1 MAGDDDRRRGRPRD
15 PDLDDAVLGATVE
28 LLGERGYQRLRI
40 ADIAERAGT
49 GLGALYRRWS
59 SKRDVVLAA
68 LDRVV
73 PDRDL
78 PVIDDPAEDVLAGLR
93 RVAAATTGPGGRLLA
108 GLLPDLMDD
117 PDLAAAVRGRIL
129 RGIRGEHRERVR
141 RLVGDVPDL
150 DVRADLAP
158 SYVLLHGLFLGRSV
172 SEEELRTLVRLTQEP
187 AAGAPPRD
195 GGSVDPVTGAGSRTS

>member
-1 MAGDDDRRRGRPRD
+1 VAGDDDRRRGRPRD
-15 PDLDDAVLGATVE
+15 PGLDDAVLGATIE

-40 ADIAERAGT
+40 ADIAERAGS

-78 PVIDDPAEDVLAGLR
+78 PVDDDPADDVLTGLR
-93 RVAAATTGPGGRLLA
+93 RLAAATTGPVGRLLA
-108 GLLPDLMDD
+108 GLLPDLMEDSE
-117 PDLAAAVRGRIL
+117 LAAAVRGRIL
-129 RGIRGEHRERVR
+129 HGIRGEHRERVR

-150 DVRADLAP
+150 DVRADLGP

-172 SEEELRTLVRLTQEP
+172 SEEELQTLLKITRES
-187 AAGAPPRD
+187 AAGAPPR
-195 GGSVDPVTGAGSRTS
+195 

>member
-1 MAGDDDRRRGRPRD
+1 VAGDDDRRRGRPRD
-15 PDLDDAVLGATVE
+15 PGLDDAVLGATIE

-40 ADIAERAGT
+40 ADIAERAGS

-78 PVIDDPAEDVLAGLR
+78 PVDDDPAEDVLTGLR
-93 RVAAATTGPGGRLLA
+93 RLAAATTGPVGRLLA
-108 GLLPDLMDD
+108 GLLPDLMEDSE
-117 PDLAAAVRGRIL
+117 LAAAVRGRIL
-129 RGIRGEHRERVR
+129 HGIRGEHRERVR

-150 DVRADLAP
+150 DVRADLGP

-172 SEEELRTLVRLTQEP
+172 SEEELQTLLKITRES
-187 AAGAPPRD
+187 AAGAPPR
-195 GGSVDPVTGAGSRTS
+195 